1 MIYAIGADHR
11 GFAHKEY
18 IKEMI
23 AHIEWLDAGAYNDER
38 SDYPVFAH
46 NVCKAILSG
55 KADGGVLLCGSGVGM
70 SIAAN
75 RYKKI
80 YAGLAWNV
88 SVAVQNKEDDAVNV
102 LVIPS
107 DYVSPEL
114 AVEMIC
120 AWHDATFLGG
130 RYQERI
136 EMIDK
141 IEK

>member
-1 MIYAIGADHR
+1 MICAIGADHR

-23 AHIEWLDAGAYNDER
+23 AHIEWLDVGAYNDER
-38 SDYPVFAH
+38 SDYPVFAQSACETI
-46 NVCKAILSG
+46 VSG
-55 KADGGVLLCGSGVGM
+55 KAQCGVLLCGSGVGM

-88 SVAVQNKEDDAVNV
+88 SVAVQSKEDDAVNV

-120 AWHDATFLGG
+120 AWHEATFRGG

-136 EMIDK
+136 DMIDQ
-141 IEK
+141 I